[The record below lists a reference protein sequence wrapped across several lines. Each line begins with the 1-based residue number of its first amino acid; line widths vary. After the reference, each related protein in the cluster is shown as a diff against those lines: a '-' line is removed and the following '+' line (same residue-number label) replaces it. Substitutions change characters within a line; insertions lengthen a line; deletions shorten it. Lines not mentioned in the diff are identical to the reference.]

1 MSKAMSSAR
10 GAWTSTRG
18 RRHMTE
24 TKNEKELAKPSTVEP
39 FHTAARLREL
49 AAEAT
54 TPWVKQYLRSLIA
67 ERATDRGRARGL
79 ETKLTLSGARV

>member
-1 MSKAMSSAR
+1 
-10 GAWTSTRG
+10 
-18 RRHMTE
+18 MTE

-54 TPWVKQYLRSLIA
+54 TPRVKQYLRSLIE
-67 ERATDRGRARGL
+67 ERETDGGRARGL
-79 ETKLTLSGARV
+79 ETKLTLGGAGI